1 MKSSWCQVTASARVY
16 LETMLLTLKCS
27 LAVVATIHGYKN
39 CFASFFG
46 LKISRHFHRTKKRT
60 SCKSKRFCFF
70 RVTGVTKRCLI
81 EYTINTT
88 NGVTVQ
94 CLSRNPL
101 FWIRSQASVITQ
113 WLSLN
118 NAGKWR
124 NWLQCKHFC
133 LWMKPWKCDPNYL
146 NMIMNACIR
155 TISTWSAK
163 GNPDYKKIQQA
174 VHTFTSSIGVS
185 KRKSIFLHSL
195 AILSKLSKTWK
206 TWLWARRS

>member
-81 EYTINTT
+81 EYTVNTT

-94 CLSRNPL
+94 CLSRNPIVVNP
-101 FWIRSQASVITQ
+101 FAGFSYHAMVI
-113 WLSLN
+113 L
-118 NAGKWR
+118 K
-124 NWLQCKHFC
+124 QCRKV
-133 LWMKPWKCDPNYL
+133 
-146 NMIMNACIR
+146 
-155 TISTWSAK
+155 
-163 GNPDYKKIQQA
+163 KKLI
-174 VHTFTSSIGVS
+174 TM
-185 KRKSIFLHSL
+185 
-195 AILSKLSKTWK
+195 
-206 TWLWARRS
+206 